1 MRSIGTTHHIQLQ
14 TPSEKGKGDLEPKK
28 DNNMESNHST
38 EGPVQTYPTMEWAKV
53 LDIPLKASEEL
64 VSIDLETD
72 LPEDAA
78 DLKTL
83 LVEESSDKE
92 HWLTIAIAYCN
103 QGNVEQG
110 IKLISLALE
119 VFEGSLKASLHT
131 FLSWAYLTL
140 AKKAKDTTTR
150 DGFLNK
156 AENEL
161 KNAIGLDASWIGNM
175 LATIDLYYQ
184 KGDYDKALETTDIFI
199 KSTQAEERRLG
210 RPSRTNCMFLLTRA
224 KLLYQKKS
232 YTASL
237 HAFQELLVLNP
248 MFKPDPRIGV
258 GLCFWKLKDTK
269 MAIQAWERATELN
282 PADKNLS
289 ILALL
294 GKFHETITSSHN
306 DETFKEGFVAALND
320 LNTIFDSNKESP
332 VLLTLLQHYF
342 YFQKDYS
349 RVIKIYTEKIQPK
362 KQLID
367 ASVYSESTFWCARAY
382 YAKEDYRKSFQLFS
396 ESFKN
401 NEDNL
406 LARFGIG
413 QSQIKTNLIEES
425 IITFENIYKTN
436 ENIQELNY
444 ILGLLYASKAL
455 DHETQKS
462 MHGKEF
468 NSLIAKGLQY
478 LERYTNLTVSKK
490 NQLVIPK
497 AYLVMS
503 QLYELQNQYK
513 KSLET
518 LSKASEQIQFVN
530 DGKDNSIPVEIF
542 NNLGCFHFI
551 IGEPEKAKE
560 YFSKSKLVISTD
572 DSTKAMNITVDF
584 NIARIVEET
593 SPSEAITHYSSIIS
607 DHPKYIAAQV
617 RNIFCKFVN
626 NDFEKDDSFVQDMEN
641 LMAMNENNLEVRS
654 FYTWFLNNDENR
666 SKSILNGLLTTHN
679 KDTLTKYDS
688 HDLYA
693 LISLA
698 NLYLIIARDL
708 KKTQS
713 TKDMEKSKQS
723 FLKAIQLYQ
732 KVLQI
737 DPLNCYAAQ
746 GIAICFAQSKRMGPA
761 LEILRKVR
769 DSINNVNVHIN
780 LSHCLLEMNE
790 YSKAIENYEI
800 LLKKFPDIKNK
811 SYILNLLGKAWY
823 QRGLKEHNI
832 QWFFKSLDKIKAS
845 IEVMQINERSAKLLS
860 ELKFN
865 CSLLQFQIAE
875 TLRRSNIKTR
885 KLEDIKFALNELND
899 AIVNLRELKDNKSFK
914 VVSNDEV
921 EQRIQLGETT
931 MKSSLERCLAEQTKY
946 DEESKRKLEEAKRLA
961 ELKEEEEKQRLAKL
975 REAEAEAEA
984 KKIEEFK
991 KLQEEAQKYVQER
1004 ETYETKEIGESD
1016 VENDLGNEEESGQK
1030 KRKRKS
1036 TGKKQ
1041 SSKKAKTKANDDS
1054 DNDSDE
1060 EIKTKRSS
1068 GAGKKSNLSNEFVD
1082 DSEDEAQYS
1091 AASEGDEEGLF

>member
-1 MRSIGTTHHIQLQ
+1 M
-14 TPSEKGKGDLEPKK
+14 E
-28 DNNMESNHST
+28 NNHNSD
-38 EGPVQTYPTMEWAKV
+38 GPVETYPAMEWAKV

-72 LPEDAA
+72 LPDDAA

-92 HWLTIAIAYCN
+92 HWVTIAIAYCN

-110 IKLISLALE
+110 IKLINLALD

-131 FLSWAYLTL
+131 FLSWAYLSL
-140 AKKAKDTTTR
+140 AKQAKQTATR
-150 DGFLNK
+150 DDFLNK

-175 LATIDLYYQ
+175 LATVDLYYQ

-210 RPSRTNCMFLLTRA
+210 RPSRINCMFLLTRA
-224 KLLYQKKS
+224 KLLYQKKN

-237 HAFQELLVLNP
+237 HAFQELLVSNP

-269 MAIQAWERATELN
+269 MAIQAWERAAELN
-282 PADKNLS
+282 PANKNLS

-294 GKFHETITSSHN
+294 GKFHETITNSHN

-320 LNTIFDSNKESP
+320 LNKIFDSNKESP
-332 VLLTLLQHYF
+332 VLLTLLQHYY
-342 YFQKDYS
+342 YFQRDYC
-349 RVIKIYTEKIQPK
+349 RVIKIYEDKIQPR

-367 ASVYSESTFWCARAY
+367 GSVFSESTFWCARAY
-382 YAKEDYRKSFQLFS
+382 YAQEDYRKSFLLFS
-396 ESFKN
+396 DSFKN

-413 QSQIKTNLIEES
+413 QSQIKTNLVEES

-444 ILGLLYASKAL
+444 ILGLLYSSKVL
-455 DHETQKS
+455 NNETHKS

-497 AYLVMS
+497 AYLIIS

-513 KSLET
+513 KSLEA
-518 LSKASEQIQFVN
+518 LSKASEQLQFVN
-530 DGKDNSIPVEIF
+530 DGKDNIVPVEIF

-551 IGEPEKAKE
+551 TGEPEKAKE
-560 YFSKSKLVISTD
+560 YFSKSKLIISTD
-572 DSTKAMNITVDF
+572 ETKKPMNITIDY

-593 SPSEAITHYSSIIS
+593 SPKEAETHYSSITS
-607 DHPKYIAAQV
+607 EHPRYIAAQI
-617 RNIFCKFVN
+617 RNIFCKFIN
-626 NDFEKDDSFVQDMEN
+626 DDFEKDETFVQDMEA
-641 LMAMNENNLEVRS
+641 LMAKNESNLEVRS
-654 FYTWFLNNDENR
+654 FYTWFLNNDETR
-666 SKSILNGLLTTHN
+666 SKKILNGLLTTHN

-713 TKDMEKSKQS
+713 PKDMEKSKQS

-769 DSINNVNVHIN
+769 DSINNVNVHVN

-800 LLKKFPDIKNK
+800 VLKKFPDIKIK

-832 QWFFKSLDKIKAS
+832 QWFFKSLEKIKSS
-845 IEVMQINERSAKLLS
+845 IDAMQINDRSAKLLS

-899 AIVNLRELKDNKSFK
+899 AIVNLKELKENESFK
-914 VVSNDEV
+914 VVSKDEV

-946 DEESKRKLEEAKRLA
+946 DDETKYKLEEAKRLA
-961 ELKEEEEKQRLAKL
+961 ELKETEEKQNLAKI
-975 REAEAEAEA
+975 EAAKAEAEA
-984 KKIEEFK
+984 KKAEEFK

-1004 ETYETKEIGESD
+1004 ATYEVKEMGESD
-1016 VENDLGNEEESGQK
+1016 VENDLGEGGEEVSQK

-1036 TGKKQ
+1036 SGKKQ
-1041 SSKKAKTKANDDS
+1041 SNKKTKTDVSDS

-1060 EIKTKRSS
+1060 EIKTKR
-1068 GAGKKSNLSNEFVD
+1068 ANIGKKSSLSNEFIN

-1091 AASEGDEEGLF
+1091 AGSDDDGLF